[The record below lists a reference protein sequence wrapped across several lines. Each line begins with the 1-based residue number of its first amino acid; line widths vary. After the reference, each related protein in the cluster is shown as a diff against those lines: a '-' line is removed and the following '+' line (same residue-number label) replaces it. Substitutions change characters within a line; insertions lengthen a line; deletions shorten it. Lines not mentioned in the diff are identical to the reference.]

1 MVRNIP
7 HPPPGLLELATDLAR
22 HAELTRAEVTKG
34 DAWMA
39 SGFSHSLIAKAR
51 LVEAGVRGWV
61 GSIPPTPD
69 PNVNPHGPVRL
80 VGPTMTV
87 ALHGL
92 SDAELVEF
100 DRQLQWDH
108 HNDHRPVVREWLER
122 ARADVRRETAAR
134 LADRTPNGGEEQ

>member
-1 MVRNIP
+1 
-7 HPPPGLLELATDLAR
+7 
-22 HAELTRAEVTKG
+22 
-34 DAWMA
+34 MA

-108 HNDHRPVVREWLER
+108 HNDHRR
-122 ARADVRRETAAR
+122 
-134 LADRTPNGGEEQ
+134 GGA

>member
-1 MVRNIP
+1 MVRDIP
-7 HPPPGLLELATDLAR
+7 QPPPGLLELATDLAR
-22 HAELTRAEVTKG
+22 HAELTRAEVAKG

-108 HNDHRPVVREWLER
+108 HNDHPAVVREWLER
-122 ARADVRRETAAR
+122 ARADVRRKTAAR
-134 LADRTPNGGEEQ
+134 LADRTPNGVEEQ

>member
-1 MVRNIP
+1 MVRDIP
-7 HPPPGLLELATDLAR
+7 QPPPGLLDLATDLAR
-22 HAELTRAEVTKG
+22 HAEWTRAEVAKG

-69 PNVNPHGPVRL
+69 PSVNPHGPVRL

-108 HNDHRPVVREWLER
+108 HNDHRPVVREWLVK

-134 LADRTPNGGEEQ
+134 LAGRTPNGGEGQ